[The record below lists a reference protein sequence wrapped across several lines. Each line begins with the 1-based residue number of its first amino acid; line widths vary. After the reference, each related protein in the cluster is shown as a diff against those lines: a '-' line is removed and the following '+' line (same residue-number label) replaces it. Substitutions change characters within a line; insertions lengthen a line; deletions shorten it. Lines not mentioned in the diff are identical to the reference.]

1 MMELHQLSA
10 WELHNLIKGKE
21 VSVEEVVTSLL
32 QRIRKVEERIKA
44 FLSFYE
50 KEALNEA
57 RRWDKK
63 ISRGEEVGPLTGI
76 PIAIKDNLCL
86 DSAETS
92 CASNILKGF
101 CPPYSAT
108 VLKKLNKAGTIILG
122 KTNMDEFAMGSST
135 ENSAF
140 QITRNPWNLE
150 TAPGGSSGGSAAA
163 VASGEVPF
171 ALGSDTGGSIRQPAA
186 LCGVV
191 GLKPTYGRVSRYGL
205 IAFASS
211 LDQIGPIAKT
221 VRDCAYLLQAISG
234 KDKLDST
241 SLDYSVPDYIQ
252 CLIPD
257 LQGMKIGL
265 PKEYFIAGIE
275 EEVKKKVI
283 AATKVIRE
291 LGAQI
296 EEISLPHTKYAV
308 ATYYLIATAEASSNL
323 ARYDGVGYGYRTEE
337 MTNLLDMY
345 KKSRQEG
352 FGDEVKRRIML
363 GTYVLSK
370 GYHDDYYGKAQRVR
384 TLIRNDFD
392 KAFKDFDAIIT
403 PTSPTVAF
411 RIGEK
416 TEDPLKMYLSDVFT
430 ISANLAGI
438 PGISIPC
445 GFNKSGLPIG
455 LQILGKPF
463 DEKTILRIAYAYE
476 QNTEWHKRRP
486 GI

>member
-1 MMELHQLSA
+1 
-10 WELHNLIKGKE
+10 
-21 VSVEEVVTSLL
+21 
-32 QRIRKVEERIKA
+32 
-44 FLSFYE
+44 
-50 KEALNEA
+50 
-57 RRWDKK
+57 
-63 ISRGEEVGPLTGI
+63 
-76 PIAIKDNLCL
+76 
-86 DSAETS
+86 
-92 CASNILKGF
+92 
-101 CPPYSAT
+101 
-108 VLKKLNKAGTIILG
+108 
-122 KTNMDEFAMGSST
+122 
-135 ENSAF
+135 
-140 QITRNPWNLE
+140 
-150 TAPGGSSGGSAAA
+150 
-163 VASGEVPF
+163 
-171 ALGSDTGGSIRQPAA
+171 
-186 LCGVV
+186 
-191 GLKPTYGRVSRYGL
+191 
-205 IAFASS
+205 
-211 LDQIGPIAKT
+211 

-234 KDKLDST
+234 KDELDST
-241 SLDYSVPDYIQ
+241 SLDYPVSDYSQ
-252 CLIPD
+252 CLIPE
-257 LQGMKIGL
+257 LEGIKIGL
-265 PKEYFIAGIE
+265 PKEYFITGIE

-283 AATKVIRE
+283 AATKVIQE

-323 ARYDGVGYGYRTEE
+323 ARYDGVGYGYRTKE
-337 MTNLLDMY
+337 MTNLIDMY
-345 KKSRQEG
+345 KRSRQEG

-384 TLIRNDFD
+384 TLIKNDFD

-411 RIGEK
+411 NLGEK

-445 GFNKSGLPIG
+445 GFNKNSLPIG
-455 LQILGKPF
+455 LQVLGKPF